1 MGGCCIDV
9 TDAERGVVM
18 GDSYLMTCVH
28 DVCAVR
34 ILFVL
39 LVISFS
45 LNCVQL
51 QAYLLSFY
59 CMLLCFSVLPNAKP
73 RCVSFC
79 LAVLY
84 CKEDNESS
92 DLKESGEE
100 GMFEWD
106 DVDVSM

>member
-1 MGGCCIDV
+1 
-9 TDAERGVVM
+9 
-18 GDSYLMTCVH
+18 MTHC
-28 DVCAVR
+28 DVCAVCL
-34 ILFVL
+34 LFVL

-45 LNCVQL
+45 LNCVQS

-73 RCVSFC
+73 PCVSFC

-84 CKEDNESS
+84 CKEDTESS
-92 DLKESGEE
+92 DLKETGEE

-106 DVDVSM
+106 DIDVLNVCVATRASFLCCLFYKES